1 MSSEP
6 TDAGTAPEH
15 AGGDAL
21 LSVRDL
27 VSGYGST
34 RVLQGVD
41 LDVPEGAVVSLIGRN
56 GVGKTTTLRTIL
68 GNVTPTSGSV
78 TFDGQDV
85 TELSPEKT
93 AQAGIALV
101 PEERRIFPG
110 LTVTEN
116 VEIGRLGGRR
126 GVDKPSV
133 DAIVDEFENLRR
145 HRDSRGSSL
154 SGGEQ
159 QMLAIARALVSAP
172 RLLML
177 DEPTEGLAPTI
188 VEQVQRKIDELNRE
202 GTTILL
208 VEQNVGVAL
217 RVADYVY
224 ILDKGRVVHEGEAE
238 RVAANDAVLDRYLGV
253 STTE

>member
-1 MSSEP
+1 VSRRR
-6 TDAGTAPEH
+6 TDGS
-15 AGGDAL
+15 GDDPL

-34 RVLQGVD
+34 RVLRGVD
-41 LDVPEGAVVSLIGRN
+41 LDVPRGSVVTLIGRN

-68 GNVTPTSGSV
+68 GTVTPTSGSV
-78 TFDGQDV
+78 TFDGEDI
-85 TELSPEKT
+85 TSLSPERT
-93 AQAGIALV
+93 AQAGVALV

-126 GVDKPSV
+126 DTDKPTV
-133 DAIVDEFENLRR
+133 DEIVDEFENLRR
-145 HRDSRGSSL
+145 HRGSRGSSL

-188 VEQVQRKIDELNRE
+188 VQQVRRKIGELNRE

-217 RVADYVY
+217 DVADYVY
-224 ILDKGRVVHEGEAE
+224 ILDKGQVVHEGSAGQVRE
-238 RVAANDAVLDRYLGV
+238 NDAVLDRYLGV
-253 STTE
+253 STVE

>member
-1 MSSEP
+1 MSRYRA
-6 TDAGTAPEH
+6 DG
-15 AGGDAL
+15 GGDDPL

-34 RVLQGVD
+34 RVLRGVD
-41 LDVPEGAVVSLIGRN
+41 LDVPRGAVVTLIGRN

-78 TFDGQDV
+78 TFDGEEI
-85 TELSPEKT
+85 TGRPPERT
-93 AQAGIALV
+93 AQCGIALV

-110 LTVTEN
+110 LTVAEN

-126 GVDKPSV
+126 GADKPTV
-133 DAIVDEFENLRR
+133 DEIVDEFENLRR

-172 RLLML
+172 ALLML

-188 VEQVQRKIDELNRE
+188 VQQVRRKIADLNRE

-217 RVADYVY
+217 DVADYVY
-224 ILDKGRVVHEGEAE
+224 ILDKGQVVHEGDAE
-238 RVAANDAVLDRYLGV
+238 QVRENDAVLDRYLGV
-253 STTE
+253 STVE

>member
-1 MSSEP
+1 V
-6 TDAGTAPEH
+6 T
-15 AGGDAL
+15 
-21 LSVRDL
+21 
-27 VSGYGST
+27 
-34 RVLQGVD
+34 
-41 LDVPEGAVVSLIGRN
+41 LIGRN

-68 GNVTPTSGSV
+68 GTVTPTSGSV
-78 TFDGQDV
+78 TFDGEDI
-85 TELSPEKT
+85 TGRSPERT

-110 LTVTEN
+110 LTVREN

-126 GVDKPSV
+126 DTDKPGVDE
-133 DAIVDEFENLRR
+133 IVDEFENLRR

-159 QMLAIARALVSAP
+159 QMLAVARALVSAP
-172 RLLML
+172 SLLML

-188 VEQVQRKIDELNRE
+188 VQQVRRKIGELNRE

-217 RVADYVY
+217 DVADYVY
-224 ILDKGRVVHEGEAE
+224 ILDKGRVVHEGSAE
-238 RVAANDAVLDRYLGV
+238 SVARDDAVLDRYLGV
-253 STTE
+253 STTD